1 MAKSI
6 KKGMK
11 SNSVLVWSADTQK
24 QDNVFGWEKLLY
36 MIKKDLLFESF
47 GGPEKGRLGRL

>member
-1 MAKSI
+1 
-6 KKGMK
+6 MK
-11 SNSVLVWSADTQK
+11 SNSVLVWGADMQTQEY
-24 QDNVFGWEKLLY
+24 VFGFEKLLY